1 MVNGPCQL
9 SRQSSFSAAVSPA
22 GLCECKFASSRTVLA
37 LERLESVASSCTM
50 ALPVPWCLSRR
61 ARRDYR
67 LGEVRRALPEG
78 GGFPQPNTGGSSGDD
93 AGPRGK
99 RLVRKKPP
107 AHRVNQKPPGA
118 SDADATRAY
127 LAGENQIRCATS
139 GIRRTAL
146 RVSADPASAHRAAL
160 PAQVQGPAPQPRP
173 ARTAWPDARLRA
185 HAAPPA
191 QAFRSI
197 AKRGFAH
204 HRARA
209 ASRPLA
215 ESTFRTCAR

>member
-1 MVNGPCQL
+1 MVP
-9 SRQSSFSAAVSPA
+9 SFGAARIS
-22 GLCECKFASSRTVLA
+22 CVL
-37 LERLESVASSCTM
+37 LYTM

-67 LGEVRRALPEG
+67 LLEELCQRGVASL
-78 GGFPQPNTGGSSGDD
+78 NTGGSSGCD

-139 GIRRTAL
+139 GITDARHFGYQTLPPRSARPCLPRCKGQRRSRAL
-146 RVSADPASAHRAAL
+146 RGLPGRTRASALTRPCLPRLFVAPKRAVRVA
-160 PAQVQGPAPQPRP
+160 G
-173 ARTAWPDARLRA
+173 T
-185 HAAPPA
+185 
-191 QAFRSI
+191 
-197 AKRGFAH
+197 
-204 HRARA
+204 
-209 ASRPLA
+209 
-215 ESTFRTCAR
+215 

>member
-1 MVNGPCQL
+1 MVPSFGAARISCVLLYNG
-9 SRQSSFSAAVSPA
+9 SAS
-22 GLCECKFASSRTVLA
+22 A
-37 LERLESVASSCTM
+37 L
-50 ALPVPWCLSRR
+50 WCLSRR

-67 LGEVRRALPEG
+67 LGEELCQRGVASL
-78 GGFPQPNTGGSSGDD
+78 NTGGSSGGD
-93 AGPRGK
+93 AGPRGCHGCRSWSHSAPGPPISERGAESYNLCHEQYVQGK

-146 RVSADPASAHRAAL
+146 RVSADPASALHEAL

-185 HAAPPA
+185 LAALPA
-191 QAFRSI
+191 QASLR
-197 AKRGFAH
+197 RNE
-204 HRARA
+204 
-209 ASRPLA
+209 P
-215 ESTFRTCAR
+215 

>member
-9 SRQSSFSAAVSPA
+9 SRQSSFSAAPVSPA

-67 LGEVRRALPEG
+67 LGEELCQRGVASL
-78 GGFPQPNTGGSSGDD
+78 NTGGSSGGD

-107 AHRVNQKPPGA
+107 AHRVNQKPPEA

-127 LAGENQIRCATS
+127 LAGETQIRCATS

-146 RVSADPASAHRAAL
+146 RVSADPASALHEAL

-185 HAAPPA
+185 LAALPA
-191 QAFRSI
+191 QAFRC
-197 AKRGFAH
+197 AET
-204 HRARA
+204 
-209 ASRPLA
+209 SRKSGWHLEA
-215 ESTFRTCAR
+215 NRT

>member
-78 GGFPQPNTGGSSGDD
+78 GGFPQPNTGGSSGGD

-139 GIRRTAL
+139 GIRRRHFGYHQTLPPRSARPCLPRCEGQRRTRAL
-146 RVSADPASAHRAAL
+146 RGLPGQTRASAL
-160 PAQVQGPAPQPRP
+160 TRP
-173 ARTAWPDARLRA
+173 
-185 HAAPPA
+185 
-191 QAFRSI
+191 
-197 AKRGFAH
+197 
-204 HRARA
+204 
-209 ASRPLA
+209 
-215 ESTFRTCAR
+215 